1 MMKRTAEA
9 RVGLLE
15 SKWDENAP
23 MLEVRDL
30 SIRFERY
37 GRGLHRTSLQTISDL
52 SLTAHAGQ
60 IVAVVGSSGSG
71 KSLLAH
77 AILGLLPEN
86 ATVTGTLRY
95 RGVDMTPEVQE
106 QLRGT
111 HIAFVPQSVECLDPL
126 MRAGAQVRGTRG
138 TREGQRAL
146 FKRYRLPER
155 AERMYPF
162 ELSGGMSRRVLL
174 STALIEDA
182 EVVIADEPTPGLT
195 HDMAVQAMSEFRA
208 LADSGKAV
216 VVITHDL
223 DLAYD
228 VADSVVV
235 FYAGSTLEVAPA
247 ADFREHPEALRHPYS
262 KALWRALPQNGFT
275 PVPGTQPYAGNLPA
289 GCLYAAR
296 CPQATSEC
304 LQGAVPLRPLRGGE
318 VRCHHAS

>member
-1 MMKRTAEA
+1 MNRNAI
-9 RVGLLE
+9 
-15 SKWDENAP
+15 KWDGLAELRWDDAAP

-30 SIRFERY
+30 SICFERY
-37 GRGLHRTSLQTISDL
+37 GRGLRRTSLQTIHDL
-52 SLTAHAGQ
+52 SLTAQAGQ

-77 AILGLLPEN
+77 AILGLLPSN

-95 RGVDMTPEVQE
+95 RGVEMTPQVQE
-106 QLRGT
+106 ALRGS
-111 HIAFVPQSVECLDPL
+111 HIAFIPQSVECLDPL
-126 MRAGAQVRGTRG
+126 MRAEAQVRGTRG
-138 TREGQRAL
+138 SKEAQRAL
-146 FKRYRLPER
+146 FERYRLPKK

-182 EVVIADEPTPGLT
+182 EVIIADEPTPGLT
-195 HDMAVQAMSEFRA
+195 HDMAVQAMAEFRA
-208 LADSGKAV
+208 LADEGKAV

-228 VADSVVV
+228 VADTVVV

-247 ADFREHPEALRHPYS
+247 IDFREHPEELRHPYS
-262 KALWRALPQNGFT
+262 KALWNALPQNGFV
-275 PVPGTQPYAGNLPA
+275 PVPGTQPYAGDLPA

-296 CPQATSEC
+296 CPQATDAC
-304 LQGAVPLRPLRGGE
+304 RAGAVPLRALRGGE